1 MKKFT
6 TFIAFCLFVVF
17 TSCNDDNSV
26 EDNQNSYKK
35 FNKPG
40 DVTIVQAAQSFGIFN
55 QLLGAVAYVDSELN
69 AGLGEALS
77 TNQGQTTVFAPDDDA
92 FVALLEFLDGVRDET
107 IDDITDIPAPI
118 VLAVLEYHLTPGRRG
133 SNSVL
138 ARGRNN
144 RTIQTMLDGASFQ
157 VDKTGNIFAVGNSSK
172 IFLANQS
179 ASNGM
184 VHAIEDVLLPLTP
197 GDILALWDELEG
209 N

>member
-1 MKKFT
+1 M
-6 TFIAFCLFVVF
+6 
-17 TSCNDDNSV
+17 
-26 EDNQNSYKK
+26 
-35 FNKPG
+35 
-40 DVTIVQAAQSFGIFN
+40 TIVQAAQSFGIFN